1 MPFPPFFR
9 RLFGDNPVK
18 PYKIRKELLPLDV
31 DAVETFRKSLI
42 GCLIPTTMATLPSCL
57 GIPDGS
63 LFLFEDYPE
72 LQEKYASGGFNGMLL
87 ESTASS
93 EEKDAW
99 RGKWIKHP
107 QGLGLYAPR
116 LQGLF
121 LRNGG
126 TAGQYNSAGMPELE
140 GRMYAGTYNDYTTS
154 GAFYTQGFPHLI
166 HTLSEGSI
174 FGGEN
179 FYFKASRYNDIFGS
193 CNTIMPASVDVVV
206 GLYLGRT
213 A

>member
-1 MPFPPFFR
+1 M
-9 RLFGDNPVK
+9 
-18 PYKIRKELLPLDV
+18 
-31 DAVETFRKSLI
+31 
-42 GCLIPTTMATLPSCL
+42 
-57 GIPDGS
+57 
-63 LFLFEDYPE
+63 
-72 LQEKYASGGFNGMLL
+72 
-87 ESTASS
+87 
-93 EEKDAW
+93 
-99 RGKWIKHP
+99 
-107 QGLGLYAPR
+107 
-116 LQGLF
+116 
-121 LRNGG
+121 RNGG